1 MYRKG
6 DRWEAAAYVHGRR
19 RSVRAATKAEAH
31 ARLRELQRRAAAGE
45 PITDTRLTVAEYLE
59 YWLSVVE
66 STVRAR
72 THQRYAA
79 YVRVHAIPEI
89 GHVKLAELRPMHL
102 QHLYAKRLAAGS
114 APSTVHHLH
123 ACLHRALTMAE
134 RWEQVSRNVARL
146 ATPPRVPRP
155 KIEPLTLDETQRF
168 LAAARESRLGAALV
182 VAVFTGVRLG
192 ELLALRWPDID
203 LGEEPTITVRG
214 SLQRVHGKLQIL
226 DPKTEQSVR
235 RIAVGATCAEAL
247 RTHRR
252 RQLEERL
259 LVGTSWVDR
268 DLVFANPWGDLMN
281 PDWFRR
287 REFSGALE
295 RADLRRIRFHD
306 LRHTFATL
314 QIANNQPIKI
324 VSEMM
329 GHTRT
334 VITQDLYTH
343 VTATMQRGA
352 ADALDAAVGHG
363 GAHG

>member
-1 MYRKG
+1 
-6 DRWEAAAYVHGRR
+6 
-19 RSVRAATKAEAH
+19 
-31 ARLRELQRRAAAGE
+31 
-45 PITDTRLTVAEYLE
+45 
-59 YWLSVVE
+59 
-66 STVRAR
+66 
-72 THQRYAA
+72 
-79 YVRVHAIPEI
+79 
-89 GHVKLAELRPMHL
+89 
-102 QHLYAKRLAAGS
+102 
-114 APSTVHHLH
+114 
-123 ACLHRALTMAE
+123 MA
-134 RWEQVSRNVARL
+134 
-146 ATPPRVPRP
+146 
-155 KIEPLTLDETQRF
+155 
-168 LAAARESRLGAALV
+168 
-182 VAVFTGVRLG
+182 
-192 ELLALRWPDID
+192 DID

-268 DLVFANPWGDLMN
+268 DLVFADPWGDLMN